1 MSGGMT
7 NFLQNPNNIDLS
19 GFFPAY
25 EVLTQQISMV
35 NNSPSQF
42 NLTLT
47 LNRNK
52 NGVINYIVLAQPI
65 IVSTSTG
72 ISTLSNL
79 IFPVGIFNK
88 TNTTFSATIS
98 IQTTSPPLSVTTNI
112 MFIVIYPYN
121 PIQPIVNTLNY
132 VDNAGNQISFFPQ
145 YMTSSISIPSSS
157 TRISLSI
164 SLSGKSTSR
173 TDYTYFG
180 SFYDNSSSSGI
191 NATTMQQIYY
201 YNVGQTNTST
211 AIRILNNNLDSN
223 VNVETLILYPITI
236 SGNNYTSNYN
246 VIIGNTTYNLS
257 ELFPLCEFFE
267 EVIANNN
274 STYDK
279 TWTLLKNNTGTSQY
293 IVLTSFV
300 YSSAGTGGTYDP
312 WEAINSCGNIIVT
325 TTTTT
330 FRTVFS
336 KNNSDNW
343 NGGIRCLVIYY

>member
-7 NFLQNPNNIDLS
+7 NFLQNPNAIDLS

-35 NNSPSQF
+35 SNSPSQF

-52 NGVINYIVLAQPI
+52 NGITNYIVLAQPV

-88 TNTTFSATIS
+88 TNTNFSATIL
-98 IQTTSPPLSVTTNI
+98 IQTTSPALSVTANI
-112 MFIVIYPYN
+112 MFLIIYPYT

-132 VDNAGNQISFFPQ
+132 VDNAGNPISFFPQ

-157 TRISLSI
+157 TTISLSI

-180 SFYDNSSSSGI
+180 SFYDNTSSSGI
-191 NATTMQQIYY
+191 NATRMQQIYY

-211 AIRILNNNLDSN
+211 AIRIFNNNLHPN

-257 ELFPLCEFFE
+257 ALFPLCEFFE
-267 EVIANNN
+267 EVIANDD
-274 STYDK
+274 SPYDK
-279 TWTLLKNNTGTSQY
+279 IWTLLKNNTGTTQY

-300 YSSAGTGGTYDP
+300 YSSAGTSGTYNP
-312 WEAINSCGNIIVT
+312 WEAISGCGNIIVT
-325 TTTTT
+325 TTSTT
-330 FRTVFS
+330 FRTVFT
-336 KNNSDNW
+336 KGTGQNW